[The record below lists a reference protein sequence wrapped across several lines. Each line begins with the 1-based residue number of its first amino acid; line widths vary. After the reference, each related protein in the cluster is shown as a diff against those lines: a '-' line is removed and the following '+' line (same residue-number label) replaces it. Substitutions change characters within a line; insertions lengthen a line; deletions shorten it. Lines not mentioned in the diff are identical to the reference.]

1 MSSFKN
7 KKKNLLESRNT
18 ALDAPVKASVRTEKG
33 EENNSDDDPNK
44 SGSDMEVK
52 TTTYPLKITI
62 VGSSTVGKT
71 SIIKRYIENKFEELS
86 TKATIV
92 AEFKAKKINID
103 PFTEAELQ
111 IWDTAGQEMYRSMT
125 KNYLHDSNGILIVF
139 DLTNEKSFE
148 DLDSWIED
156 INNTVDEKVPKI
168 IIGNKS
174 DLPEKK
180 ISFEQASKYAEEHK
194 MKYQIVSAKNGI
206 NIDLLFEMIGNE
218 CIKVILERQKELEEE
233 EEENKGRPTGLSG
246 QFEDNINNEKIVLEE
261 NNEQKEEQKSKKCC

>member
-7 KKKNLLESRNT
+7 KKKNLLESKNT
-18 ALDAPVKASVRTEKG
+18 AFDVPVKASTRTVQD

-52 TTTYPLKITI
+52 ATTYPLKITI
-62 VGSSTVGKT
+62 VGSSSVGKT
-71 SIIKRYIENKFEELS
+71 SIIKRYIENKFDEAS
-86 TKATIV
+86 TKATII

-111 IWDTAGQEMYRSMT
+111 IWDTAGQEIYRSVT

-139 DLTNEKSFE
+139 DLTNEKTFE

-156 INNTVDEKVPKI
+156 INNTVEEKVPKI
-168 IIGNKS
+168 LIGNKS

-206 NIDLLFEMIGNE
+206 NIDLLFETIGNE
-218 CIKVILERQKELEEE
+218 CIKAIQERQKELEEE

-246 QFEDNINNEKIVLEE
+246 QFENNEKISLED
-261 NNEQKEEQKSKKCC
+261 NEQKEEQEQKSKKCC

>member
-7 KKKNLLESRNT
+7 KKKNLLESKNT
-18 ALDAPVKASVRTEKG
+18 AFEVPVKGSTRTEKE

-52 TTTYPLKITI
+52 ATTYPLKITI
-62 VGSSTVGKT
+62 VGSSSVGKT
-71 SIIKRYIENKFEELS
+71 SILKRYIENQFDELS
-86 TKATIV
+86 PTATIV

-111 IWDTAGQEMYRSMT
+111 IWDTAGQEMYRSVT

-156 INNTVDEKVPKI
+156 INNTVDEKVPRI
-168 IIGNKS
+168 LIGNKS

-180 ISFEQASKYAEEHK
+180 ISFEQASKYAQEHN

-206 NIDLLFEMIGNE
+206 NIDMLFDMIGSE
-218 CIKVILERQKELEEE
+218 CIKAIQERQKELEEE

-246 QFEDNINNEKIVLEE
+246 QFENNEKISLED
-261 NNEQKEEQKSKKCC
+261 NEQKEEQEQKSKKCC

>member
-7 KKKNLLESRNT
+7 KKKNLLESKNT
-18 ALDAPVKASVRTEKG
+18 AFDVPVKASTRTVQD

-52 TTTYPLKITI
+52 ATTYPLKITI
-62 VGSSTVGKT
+62 VGSSNVGKT
-71 SIIKRYIENKFEELS
+71 SIIKRYIENKFDEAS
-86 TKATIV
+86 TKATII

-111 IWDTAGQEMYRSMT
+111 IWDTAGQEIYRSVT

-139 DLTNEKSFE
+139 DLTNEKTFE

-156 INNTVDEKVPKI
+156 INNTVDEKVTKI
-168 IIGNKS
+168 LIGNKS

-206 NIDLLFEMIGNE
+206 NIDLLFDMIGNE
-218 CIKVILERQKELEEE
+218 CIKAIQERQKELEEE

-246 QFEDNINNEKIVLEE
+246 QFENNINNEKILLEDKE
-261 NNEQKEEQKSKKCC
+261 EKEEQKSKKCC